1 MGMLQQLVTWIREHQ
16 KPLLLWGGGT
26 LVALLLFS
34 VLALPSIIKS
44 QAEKAILKT
53 IGRVAKLE
61 KVSFNPFGMT
71 LTVQKFRLLEPDR
84 QASFVQFGQLRVSL
98 ASSSIFRFAPVVDEL
113 SLDQLQ
119 VQLVRTAENRYNFS
133 DILERLAAQPKKE
146 GGKPPR
152 FSINNI
158 VLQNSSIDFDDQAV
172 KGGKKHTIRE
182 LQLAIPFISNI
193 PYLAE
198 KYTDPRF
205 SAVVNGAKLAF
216 NGKTKP
222 MHKTMETDLHLK
234 LHELNL
240 PHYLPYL
247 PAQVPVK
254 LTSGTLTIDL
264 QLAYRIHQNKQPELL
279 IKGLTRLDRIAVQEK
294 NNTPLASFTSLGLQ
308 AKEIELF
315 SRAVA
320 LQQITLDGL
329 LVHAQRDSNG
339 KLNFQRLATP
349 AQTAANRPAPTAQS
363 GQKKSKDVPPLKLT
377 VDTLAVT
384 NGSVQFVDQQPK
396 GGFKAA
402 LQAIT
407 LKLSNL
413 SNARDAACRYEF
425 SMQGDQGEQFTAQG
439 AAVLAPL
446 SADSQFNLIGLK
458 LQRGWPYL
466 QELLTAPVKGNL
478 SLEGTA
484 AFKPE
489 DGVAITDL
497 GLHLKDLAAEYGS
510 KDSTRV
516 SSLDI
521 TGIDFSQKQNTALV
535 DEIRLG
541 KSSVQVSRESDGRLS
556 VFSLLKTSEK
566 QTPTAPAGAVPAAVV
581 TPKPVPAKGM
591 AEQKPL
597 SWKVARIMVNGLAA
611 TFIDK
616 KFAEPPVFRLN
627 NIRLTTGNLTG
638 PKLGPMPLGFSATYG
653 SNAPLKAN
661 GTLYPQPVR
670 YAGTVSFARLPITDF
685 ESYIPDTVRLYVL
698 DGTLD
703 SAMKLDVGLDAAGKP
718 KGSFSGTAGLRSLHL
733 VDAVQEEDLLKW
745 ESLQLDQINGTLQP
759 ISLGIRQIALNNVYA
774 RVAVRKDKTLNLQ
787 NLVAKEQGQGAGVK
801 GQENKGKEQRPESQ
815 GQGSRVKGQETVQQG
830 QAVAAKP
837 SIRID
842 AVTVQDGTMDFSDA
856 HLPRQFRTTFHNL
869 GGRVSGLSSEMNS
882 RAEVDLRGNLENH
895 SPLQITGAVNPLR
908 DDLFVDLTISFKDIE
923 LSPATP
929 YSGTY
934 LGYEIDKGK
943 LFLDL
948 KYHIENKQLKA
959 ENKIFVDQ
967 FTFGNTVESDKAT
980 KLPVRLGVALLK
992 DRNGQINLDLPVAG
1006 RTDDPKFSIW
1016 GVVWQVVTNL
1026 FVKAVTSPF
1035 ALLSSMFG
1043 SSEDLSNVVFAPGSA
1058 TLVPAE
1064 HKKLDTLSKAL
1075 TERPGLKV
1083 ELSGYVD
1090 QKRDPEGYRLELLQ
1104 QKMRQEKYLE
1114 LAKNKQLKEGEDAE
1128 KITIQPAEYSRYLKA
1143 VYKKEKFP
1151 KPRNLIGMVKD
1162 IPDDEMKKLIIAN
1175 TLVGD
1180 KELQQLATRRAAAV
1194 REYLITKGK
1203 LESQR
1208 LFQKQDAITKPPKES
1223 NSPASRVELN
1233 PIAS

>member
-1 MGMLQQLVTWIREHQ
+1 MALLHKLVTWIQGHR
-16 KPLLLWGGGT
+16 KSLLLWGSGS
-26 LVALLLFS
+26 LLAILLFS
-34 VLALPSIIKS
+34 VLALPPIIRS
-44 QAEKAILKT
+44 QAQKAIHKVT
-53 IGRVAKLE
+53 GRVATIE

-71 LTVQKFRLLEPDR
+71 LTVQGFTLFEPDR
-84 QASFVQFGQLRVSL
+84 TAPFVKFRQLRVSL
-98 ASSSIFRFAPVVDEL
+98 ASSSIFRIAPVSDEL

-119 VQLVRTAENRYNFS
+119 LQLVRTAENRYNFS
-133 DILERLAAQPKKE
+133 DILDRLAAQPKKE
-146 GGKPPR
+146 PGKPLR
-152 FSINNI
+152 FSLNNI
-158 VLQNSSIDFDDQAV
+158 LVQNSNILFDDQAI
-172 KGGKKHTIRE
+172 KGGKKHTVHE
-182 LQLAIPFISNI
+182 LELAIPFISNI
-193 PYLAE
+193 PHLAE

-205 SAVVNGAKLAF
+205 SAVVNGARLAF

-222 MHKTMETDLHLK
+222 LHQTMETDLHLK
-234 LHELNL
+234 LHALDL
-240 PHYLPYL
+240 PHFMPYL
-247 PAQVPVK
+247 PAQLPVK

-264 QLAYRIHQNKQPELL
+264 QLAYKIHQNKQPELL

-294 NNTPLASFTSLGLQ
+294 NHAPLASFNSLELQ
-308 AKEIELF
+308 ARNIELF
-315 SRAVA
+315 SRTVA
-320 LQQITLDGL
+320 LQQIALDGL
-329 LVHAQRDSNG
+329 KVLVDRDSSG
-339 KLNFQRLATP
+339 RLNFQRLAPP
-349 AQTAANRPAPTAQS
+349 AQTAAKKPVPA
-363 GQKKSKDVPPLKLT
+363 QKVVKDEPLLKLT
-377 VDTLAVT
+377 VDNLAVT
-384 NGSVQFVDQQPK
+384 NGSLQFVDQQPK

-402 LQAIT
+402 LQDVT
-407 LKLSNL
+407 LKLANL
-413 SNARDAACRYEF
+413 SNARDAACQYAF
-425 SMQGDQGEQFTAQG
+425 SMKGDQGEQFTAEG
-439 AAVLAPL
+439 TAVLAPL
-446 SADSQFNLIGLK
+446 SADAQFSLNSLQ

-466 QELLTAPVKGNL
+466 QELLTVPIKGNIN
-478 SLEGTA
+478 LEGTA
-484 AFKPE
+484 AFKPD
-489 DGVAITDL
+489 DGVSVKNL
-497 GLHLKDLAAEYGS
+497 GLHLKDLAADYGT
-510 KDSTRV
+510 KDTTRI

-521 TGIDFSQKQNTALV
+521 TGIEFNQKQNSAQV
-535 DEIRLG
+535 EEIRLG
-541 KSSVQVSRESDGRLS
+541 KSSVQVSREPDGKFS
-556 VFSLLKTSEK
+556 VFSLLKTA
-566 QTPTAPAGAVPAAVV
+566 PAPAAPAGTVPAAAT
-581 TPKPVPAKGM
+581 TPQPEPVKPQSPAV
-591 AEQKPL
+591 AKPL
-597 SWKVARIMVNGLAA
+597 GWKVSKVSVNGLAT

-616 KFAEPPVFRLN
+616 KVSGQPIFKLH

-638 PKLGPMPLGFSATYG
+638 PKPAAMPLVFSARYG
-653 SNAPLKAN
+653 STALLKAN
-661 GTLYPQPVR
+661 GTLHPQPVR
-670 YAGTVSFARLPITDF
+670 YAGTISFSKLPITDF
-685 ESYIPDTVRLYVL
+685 ASYIPENIRLYLL

-703 SAMKLDVGLDAAGKP
+703 SALKLDVGLDAAGKP

-733 VDAVQEEDLLKW
+733 VDAVLEEDLLKW
-745 ESLQLDQINGTLQP
+745 ESLQLDQISGTLQP
-759 ISLGIRQIALNNVYA
+759 MTLGIRQIALNNVYA

-801 GQENKGKEQRPESQ
+801 GQEKQENQ
-815 GQGSRVKGQETVQQG
+815 GQGARPRTEPVEVGKGQEHTQQG

-842 AVTVQDGTMDFSDA
+842 AVTIQDGTMDFSDA
-856 HLPRQFRTTFHNL
+856 HLPNQFRTTFHNL
-869 GGRVSGLSSEMNS
+869 GGRVSGLSSEMNT

-895 SPLQITGAVNPLR
+895 SPLQITGTVNPLR

-934 LGYEIDKGK
+934 LGYAIDKGK

-967 FTFGNTVESDKAT
+967 FTFGNSVESDKAT
-980 KLPVRLGVALLK
+980 KLPVKLGIALLK
-992 DRNGQINLDLPVAG
+992 DRNGQINLDLPVSG

-1043 SSEDLSNVVFAPGSA
+1043 SSEDLSSVSFAPGSA
-1058 TLVPAE
+1058 LLLPTE
-1064 HKKLDTLSKAL
+1064 MKKLDTLAKGL

-1090 QKRDPEGYRLELLQ
+1090 QQRDPEGYRLELLQ

-1114 LAKNKQLKEGEDAE
+1114 LARNKQLKEGEDADQL
-1128 KITIQPAEYSRYLKA
+1128 TIQPAEYSRYLKA
-1143 VYKKEKFP
+1143 VYNKEKFP

-1180 KELQQLATRRAAAV
+1180 KELQQLATRRAAVV
-1194 REYLITKGK
+1194 REYLISRGK

-1208 LFQKQDAITKPPKES
+1208 LFQKQDTITKPPKETS
-1223 NSPASRVELN
+1223 SPASRVELN